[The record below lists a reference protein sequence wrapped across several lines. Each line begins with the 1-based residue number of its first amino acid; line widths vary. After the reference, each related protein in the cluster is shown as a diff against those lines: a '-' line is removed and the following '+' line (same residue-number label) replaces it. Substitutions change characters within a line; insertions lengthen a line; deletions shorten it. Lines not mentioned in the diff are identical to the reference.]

1 MRYRNIPIN
10 FLLSITGIVG
20 LMTILSACGA
30 GPPDRTSTA
39 TPTSTP
45 EGVQNSIK
53 RAIEHL
59 PIGERLPKNTLL
71 YKGPIEQT
79 VPAGS
84 FLSGT
89 KIKYVGLTKDNTAEV
104 SINGQRAFKR
114 SSDSLDWA
122 GSPVKGVQVQLSDR
136 VLWIDQERLRL
147 AGTIRLKVDNVTPK
161 TSSVPQLPD
170 KPTPNL
176 IVYKVPIIYRV
187 KPGEAIPGTTLTYVG
202 NTEKGAQLG
211 GGGLPKDEYP
221 YRQVGDSIA
230 WQGQLR
236 SGVYLNLLARTV
248 LYNDDSLNVTGL
260 ATIILT
266 TSESTARKQ

>member
-1 MRYRNIPIN
+1 MNYRKIPIN
-10 FLLSITGIVG
+10 FLLSITGIFG
-20 LMTILSACGA
+20 LITILSACGTNLS
-30 GPPDRTSTA
+30 DRTSTS

-45 EGVQNSIK
+45 DGVKKTIQ
-53 RAIEHL
+53 RAIENL
-59 PIGERLPKNTLL
+59 PKGQQLSKNTLL
-71 YKGPIEQT
+71 YQGPIEQT
-79 VPAGS
+79 IPAGS

-89 KIKYVGLTKDNTAEV
+89 NIKYVGLTKDNTAEV

-114 SSDSLDWA
+114 STDSLDWT

-136 VLWIDQERLRL
+136 ILWLDQERLRL

-161 TSSVPQLPD
+161 TGSVPKIPD
-170 KPTPNL
+170 KPTPSL
-176 IVYKVPIIYRV
+176 IVYKVPVIYRV
-187 KPGEAIPGTTLTYVG
+187 KRGEAIPGTTLTYVG

-248 LYNDDSLNVTGL
+248 LYNEDSLNVTGL
-260 ATIILT
+260 ATIIL
-266 TSESTARKQ
+266 STGDSTP

>member
-10 FLLSITGIVG
+10 FLLSITGILG
-20 LMTILSACGA
+20 LITILSACGTNLS
-30 GPPDRTSTA
+30 DRNSTS

-45 EGVQNSIK
+45 EGVQKSIQ

-59 PIGERLPKNTLL
+59 PKGQRLPKDTLL

-89 KIKYVGLTKDNTAEV
+89 NIKYVGLTKDNTAEV

-114 SSDSLDWA
+114 STDSLDWA

-136 VLWIDQERLRL
+136 VLWLDQQRLRL
-147 AGTIRLKVDNVTPK
+147 AGTIRLRVDNVTPK
-161 TSSVPQLPD
+161 TSSVPKIPD

-211 GGGLPKDEYP
+211 GLPKDEFP
-221 YRQVGDSIA
+221 YHQVGDSIA

-260 ATIILT
+260 ASIILT
-266 TSESTARKQ
+266 TGESTARTQ

>member
-1 MRYRNIPIN
+1 MRYRQIPIN

-114 SSDSLDWA
+114 STDSLDWT

-136 VLWIDQERLRL
+136 LLWLDQERLRL

-161 TSSVPQLPD
+161 LASLPKIPD
-170 KPTPNL
+170 KPIPNL
-176 IVYKVPIIYRV
+176 IVYKVPVIYQV
-187 KPGEAIPGTTLTYVG
+187 KRGASIPGTTLTYVG
-202 NTEKGAQLG
+202 NTEKGAQL
-211 GGGLPKDEYP
+211 GGLPKDEYP

-236 SGVYLNLLARTV
+236 SGVYLNLLTRTV

-260 ATIILT
+260 ASIIL
-266 TSESTARKQ
+266 SNGESTFRTP